1 MKHCTIILII
11 SLLFATLS
19 TAAEPPQKIRLYVG
33 TYTGNGEKDSKG
45 IYTSELDLKN
55 GSLSQPKLVAECA
68 SPAFLAVH
76 PNKPLMYAVGEVWGG
91 NRQEGSVYSFAI
103 DEKTGD
109 LKQLN
114 TETVPGNGP
123 CHLCVA
129 TSIDGAKAAVVVACY
144 GGGTVALLPVLED
157 GKLGKFV
164 SSIKHEG
171 ELGPN
176 KRRQEAPHPHGAY
189 YPRKRDVIL
198 VPDLGLDSVLV
209 YQLDFDPPKL
219 SAKTFQGEKIVIKCP
234 PGTGPRHLAEHPSL
248 DTNCVFVVNELDS
261 TVGIIPGDENMPTFS
276 TLPEGVTP
284 ESCENTTAEIM
295 VHPNGKFVYA
305 SNRGHDS
312 IAVFQ
317 FDATAAP
324 NKALTQIQVEPCG
337 GKEPRSFCIDPTGQY
352 MVVGHQ
358 KSGTVGVLKIDP
370 NTGKLSQTDH
380 KIEIPQAVCII
391 PIN

>member
-1 MKHCTIILII
+1 MKHYIAILIFC
-11 SLLFATLS
+11 SLFVTFAK
-19 TAAEPPQKIRLYVG
+19 AEESQKVRLYVG

-45 IYTSELDLKN
+45 IYTSELDLKD
-55 GSLSQPKLVAECA
+55 GSLSQPRLVAECA

-76 PNKPLMYAVGEVWGG
+76 PKKPFMYAVGEVWGG

-103 DEKTGD
+103 DEKTGG

-129 TSIDGAKAAVVVACY
+129 TSEGGEKAAVVVACY
-144 GGGTVALLPVLED
+144 GGGTVASLPVLED

-164 SSIKHEG
+164 SSFKHEG

-189 YPRKRDVIL
+189 YVHKDEMTLIL
-198 VPDLGLDSVLV
+198 VPDLGLDSVWV
-209 YQLDFDPPKL
+209 YHLNFDPPML
-219 SAKTFQGEKIVIKCP
+219 SPVEFLGTNLVVKCP
-234 PGTGPRHLAEHPSL
+234 PGSGPRHLAEHPSL
-248 DTNCVFVVNELDS
+248 DCAFIVNELDS
-261 TVGIIPGDENMPTFS
+261 TVGFIYGDEKMPTFS

-284 ESCENTTAEIM
+284 ESCGNTTAEIM

-317 FDATAAP
+317 FDKAATED
-324 NKALTQIQVEPCG
+324 KTLTQIQVEPCG

-352 MVVGHQ
+352 MIVGHQ
-358 KSGTVGVLKIDP
+358 KSGTVGILKIDP

-380 KIEIPQAVCII
+380 KITIPQPVCVIVR
-391 PIN
+391 